1 MIFLSPY
8 ARWMDSTAMLIAG
21 LVALPGIGLNLWV
34 NFVMS
39 QGDDEMGCFDELVE
53 DPSESRAPPSKTSR
67 HLNITP

>member
-1 MIFLSPY
+1 
-8 ARWMDSTAMLIAG
+8 MLIAG